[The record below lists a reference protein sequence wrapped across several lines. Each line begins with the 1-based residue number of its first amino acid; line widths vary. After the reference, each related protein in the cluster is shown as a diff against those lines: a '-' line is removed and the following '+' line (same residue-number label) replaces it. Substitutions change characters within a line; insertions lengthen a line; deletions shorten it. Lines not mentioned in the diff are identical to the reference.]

1 VLRLIKIVATS
12 SSVSNMQRA
21 AAVLCLLMAA
31 SPLQAAEPVRL
42 RVIPYK
48 AGWSN
53 NKIPVHNFKGQ
64 LRAPPAVPPD
74 PSRFASNSKKRS
86 QSDDGNEWWLED
98 DSTWLMD

>member
-1 VLRLIKIVATS
+1 MVATS
-12 SSVSNMQRA
+12 GSISNMRKA
-21 AAVLCLLMAA
+21 SAVLSLLIAA

-53 NKIPVHNFKGQ
+53 NQIPVHNFRGQ

-74 PSRFASNSKKRS
+74 QPRFASSSKKRR
-86 QSDDGNEWWLED
+86 QREDGNEWWLED
-98 DSTWLMD
+98 DSAWLMD